1 MANVE
6 VDRLAGPARVFSR
19 RDVLVR
25 PSPVPSGPGVYG
37 WCFRRWSSTIAAD
50 RCCSHQGLALLYARI
65 SPDRPPRKGRPPSKQ
80 NLAGRIRYHYTGNAE
95 GSTLRKT
102 LGCLLAGGLGIQLWR
117 VGSGS
122 RMTFGAG
129 EQVLSPAALPRG
141 VAAVRQTTFAD
152 PEGNEFDLVMW
163 QQQPRVVARS
173 GH

>member
-6 VDRLAGPARVFSR
+6 VDRFAVPAHVFSR

-25 PSPVPSGPGVYG
+25 PSPVPSGPGVSG

-65 SPDRPPRKGRPPSKQ
+65 SPDRPSRKGRPPSKQ

-102 LGCLLAGGLGIQLWR
+102 LGCLLAGGLGIQLRR

-122 RMTFGAG
+122 RMTFGARG
-129 EQVLSPAALPRG
+129 AGAVACGASTWRGGGPPQESPTWPSLPRC
-141 VAAVRQTTFAD
+141 R
-152 PEGNEFDLVMW
+152 
-163 QQQPRVVARS
+163 
-173 GH
+173 